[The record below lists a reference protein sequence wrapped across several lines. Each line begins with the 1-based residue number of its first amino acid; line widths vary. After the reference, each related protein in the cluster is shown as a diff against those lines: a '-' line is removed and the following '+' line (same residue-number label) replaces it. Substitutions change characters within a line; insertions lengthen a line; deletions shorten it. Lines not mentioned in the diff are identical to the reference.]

1 MERRARNDRDDPA
14 VPGFW
19 SPPDVDM
26 LETGVAAEPLIARA
40 RLGLT
45 LALLIIPFANLVL
58 ALPQEGRGQYVGIGV
73 ILIFVIT
80 AAGTNLLATRAL
92 HQTWLPFVTS
102 VLDVTLVSLALVG
115 FTALGDPHQA
125 VNNKIAFE
133 TYFLAIGATCLRYDP
148 RLSAVAGAA
157 AMVEYLAIVLWT
169 VLGHDLESTQYA
181 PWPYGRFDWADQVSR
196 IFLLGLFSVL
206 CVVVVSRLRSQRLAS
221 SYDKLTGLLN
231 RAYFELFLA
240 AEIRRSKRHGNSFSA
255 AMVDLDRFKNF
266 NDTYGH
272 AAGDQALRTV
282 ARILRQSVR
291 RSDLVA
297 RYGGEELV
305 LIMPHT
311 TLEQARK
318 RLETIRE
325 AVAAEPVELPK
336 REKSVPLTVSAG
348 VASWPSDGDNPEDLV
363 HIADARLFQAKAL
376 GRNRVVAT
384 SSAAEAVQGG

>member
-1 MERRARNDRDDPA
+1 MSDRDA
-14 VPGFW
+14 TTTFW
-19 SPPDVDM
+19 SPPDADM
-26 LETGVAAEPLIARA
+26 LESGVAAEPMIASA

-58 ALPQEGRGQYVGIGV
+58 ALPQEDRQYVGIGV
-73 ILIFVIT
+73 ILGFVLLS
-80 AAGTNLLATRAL
+80 AGANILATRAL
-92 HQTWLPFVTS
+92 HRTWLPFVTS
-102 VLDVTLVSLALVG
+102 FLDVTLVSLALIG
-115 FTALGDPHQA
+115 FSILGDPHQA

-148 RLSAVAGAA
+148 RLSVVAGIT
-157 AMVEYLAIVLWT
+157 AMLEYGAIVLWS
-169 VLGHDLESTQYA
+169 VLGHDLGSTQYA

-196 IFLLGLFSVL
+196 IFLLGLFSLL
-206 CVVVVSRLRSQRLAS
+206 CVVVVSRLRSQRRAS

-231 RAYFELFLA
+231 RAYFDLFLA
-240 AEIRRSKRHGNSFSA
+240 AEIRRSKRHEETFSA

-272 AAGDQALRTV
+272 AAGDEALRTV
-282 ARILRQSVR
+282 ARIMRQSVR

-305 LIMPHT
+305 LIMPRT

-318 RLETIRE
+318 RLEMIRE
-325 AVAAEPVELPK
+325 AVAAAPVELPK

-348 VASWPSDGDNPEDLV
+348 VAAWPVDGDNPEDLV

-384 SSAAEAVQGG
+384 SSAAEAAQGK

>member
-1 MERRARNDRDDPA
+1 MADQDRDRD
-14 VPGFW
+14 VTNSFW

-26 LETGVAAEPLIARA
+26 LESGVAAEPMIASA

-58 ALPQEGRGQYVGIGV
+58 ALPQEERGQYVGIGL
-73 ILIFVIT
+73 ILGFVLL
-80 AAGTNLLATRAL
+80 AAGANLLATRAL
-92 HQTWLPFVTS
+92 HHSWLPFVTS
-102 VLDVTLVSLALVG
+102 FLDVTLVSLALIG
-115 FTALGDPHQA
+115 FSALGDPHQA

-148 RLSAVAGAA
+148 RLSVLAGVT
-157 AMVEYLAIVLWT
+157 AMVEYGAIVLWV
-169 VLGHDLESTQYA
+169 VLGHNLDSTQYA
-181 PWPYGRFDWADQVSR
+181 PWTYGRFDWADQVSR
-196 IFLLGLFSVL
+196 IFLLGLFSLL
-206 CVVVVSRLRSQRLAS
+206 CVVVVSRLRSQRRAS

-240 AEIRRSKRHGNSFSA
+240 VEIRRSKRHGDSFSA

-272 AAGDQALRTV
+272 AAGDEALRTV
-282 ARILRQSVR
+282 ARIMRQSVR

-305 LIMPHT
+305 LIMPRT
-311 TLEQARK
+311 TLDQARK
-318 RLETIRE
+318 RLEAIRE
-325 AVAAEPVELPK
+325 AVAGEPVELPK

-348 VASWPSDGDNPEDLV
+348 VAAWPTDGDNPEDLV

-384 SSAAEAVQGG
+384 SSAADAVQGG

>member
-1 MERRARNDRDDPA
+1 MSDRDRDRD
-14 VPGFW
+14 VTDGFW
-19 SPPDVDM
+19 SPPDADM
-26 LETGVAAEPLIARA
+26 LESGVAAEPMIARA

-58 ALPQEGRGQYVGIGV
+58 ALPQEDRGQYVGIGV
-73 ILIFVIT
+73 ILGFVLL
-80 AAGTNLLATRAL
+80 AGGANLLATRAL
-92 HQTWLPFVTS
+92 HQSWLPFATS
-102 VLDVTLVSLALVG
+102 FLDVTLVSLALVG
-115 FTALGDPHQA
+115 FSVLGDPHQA
-125 VNNKIAFE
+125 VNNKVAFE

-148 RLSAVAGAA
+148 RLSVVAGVT
-157 AMVEYLAIVLWT
+157 AMLEYGTIVLWV

-196 IFLLGLFSVL
+196 IFLLGLFSML
-206 CVVVVSRLRSQRLAS
+206 CVVVVSRLRSQRRAS

-231 RAYFELFLA
+231 RAYFEVFLA
-240 AEIRRSKRHGNSFSA
+240 AEIRRSKRTGDSFSA
-255 AMVDLDRFKNF
+255 AMVDLDKFKNF

-272 AAGDQALRTV
+272 AAGDEALRTV
-282 ARILRQSVR
+282 ARIMRQSVR

-305 LIMPHT
+305 LIMPRT

-348 VASWPSDGDNPEDLV
+348 VAAWPADGDNPEDLV

>member
-1 MERRARNDRDDPA
+1 MSDRDRDRE
-14 VPGFW
+14 VSNTFW
-19 SPPDVDM
+19 SPPDADM
-26 LETGVAAEPLIARA
+26 LESGVAAEPMIASA

-58 ALPQEGRGQYVGIGV
+58 ALPSEDRGSYVGIGV
-73 ILIFVIT
+73 ILGFVLL
-80 AAGTNLLATRAL
+80 AAGANILATRAL

-102 VLDVTLVSLALVG
+102 ALDVTLVSLALVG
-115 FTALGDPHQA
+115 FSILGDPHQA

-148 RLSAVAGAA
+148 RLSVVAGIT
-157 AMVEYLAIVLWT
+157 AMLEYGAIVLWS
-169 VLGHDLESTQYA
+169 VLGHDLSSTEYA
-181 PWPYGRFDWADQVSR
+181 PWPYGQFDWADQVSR
-196 IFLLGLFSVL
+196 IFLLGLFSLL
-206 CVVVVSRLRSQRLAS
+206 CVVVVSRLRSQRRAS

-240 AEIRRSKRHGNSFSA
+240 AEIRRSKRTEESFAA

-272 AAGDQALRTV
+272 AAGDEALRTV
-282 ARILRQSVR
+282 ARIMRQSVR

-305 LIMPHT
+305 LIMPRT

-318 RLETIRE
+318 RLEMIRE
-325 AVAAEPVELPK
+325 AVAAAEVELPK

-384 SSAAEAVQGG
+384 SSAAEAAQGG

>member
-1 MERRARNDRDDPA
+1 MADRDRDRD
-14 VPGFW
+14 GLTRFW

-26 LETGVAAEPLIARA
+26 LESGVAAEPIIARA

-58 ALPQEGRGQYVGIGV
+58 ALPQEGRGQFVGIGV
-73 ILIFVIT
+73 ILLFVVLG
-80 AAGTNLLATRAL
+80 AGANLLATRAL
-92 HQTWLPFVTS
+92 HQSWLPFVTS
-102 VLDVTLVSLALVG
+102 FLDVTLVSLALIG
-115 FTALGDPHQA
+115 FSILGDPHQA

-148 RLSAVAGAA
+148 RLSVLAGVT
-157 AMVEYLAIVLWT
+157 AMLEYGAIVVWS

-196 IFLLGLFSVL
+196 IFLIGLFSTL
-206 CVVVVSRLRSQRLAS
+206 CVVVVSRLRSQRRAS

-240 AEIRRSKRHGNSFSA
+240 AEIRRSKRHGDPFSA
-255 AMVDLDRFKNF
+255 AMIDLDKFKHF

-272 AAGDQALRTV
+272 AAGDEALRTV
-282 ARILRQSVR
+282 AKIMRSSVR

-305 LIMPHT
+305 LIMPRT

-318 RLETIRE
+318 RLEKIRE
-325 AVAAEPVELPK
+325 AVASAPVELPK

-384 SSAAEAVQGG
+384 SSAAEAVLGG